1 MVLPLAQ
8 DIYRPLLKRLEA
20 ERLIA
25 REYSTIDKMP
35 PTKSEEAVRY

>member
-20 ERLIA
+20 EKLIA
-25 REYSTIDKMP
+25 REYSTVEKLP
-35 PTKSEEAVRY
+35 PSRVEEAVRY